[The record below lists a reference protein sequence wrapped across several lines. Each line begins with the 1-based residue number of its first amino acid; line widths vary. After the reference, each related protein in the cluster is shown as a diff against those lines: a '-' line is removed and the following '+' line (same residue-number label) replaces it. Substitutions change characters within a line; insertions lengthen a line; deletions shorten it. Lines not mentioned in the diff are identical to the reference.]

1 MGGSHRNGVPDGAG
15 EGLGAGFSEDTGAA
29 GRLPMPSAGAW
40 GLTLSLAWLAGVA
53 GQLQQP
59 RLWAAS
65 AYAGLASAALVALLL
80 CIGLAAVG
88 RARGSHA
95 RPGNALR
102 AAVPILACALCVFA
116 LGFSLAAW
124 HAGRQL
130 AQTLPAELEGVDFE
144 VVGTVSSLPR
154 ESTIGTRFLFDV
166 QSARRDGRA
175 ADLPR
180 RLSLG
185 WYGGARRASTGPGL
199 PAAFKAGQRWS
210 MTVRLKRPHGL
221 MNPHGFDY
229 ELHLFEQG
237 VGATG
242 YVRDNGARLLDPDAG
257 HAVQRLRQ
265 RVKDAIEA
273 RVGDARAA
281 GLLAGLSVGD
291 QSAIDREDWEI
302 FRATGVAH
310 LVSISGLHVTM
321 FAWLAGAIIRAL
333 WRRSA
338 RASLW
343 WPAPAAALWGGLA
356 AAAAYALF
364 SGWGVPAQRT
374 VWMLSVATLLR
385 TGGRRWPWPM
395 VLLAAAV
402 AVTALDP
409 WALLQPGFWLSFAAV
424 GLLMASGP
432 QARPDCSDPGR
443 AARFGQAGRWL
454 AGAGAAA
461 RAGLR
466 TQVIATVGL
475 APLGLV
481 FFQQVSLVGLLANLV
496 AIPVVSFALTPL
508 ALAGAL
514 LPPLWGPAAWLAQG
528 LGEYLSVLASWPWAS
543 WTVAAA
549 APWAQCAALLGAALA
564 ALPLPRR
571 LRVLALPLCLPLC
584 LPAAHRPVAGEFEL
598 LAVDVGQGTA
608 VLVRTRGHTLLFDSG
623 PQYSPE
629 SDAGQRVL
637 LPLLQARGERRIDTL
652 MISHSDTD
660 HVGGAATLLRRF
672 PIASLSSSLSPDHP
686 LQALAQGRGVPSAPC
701 LAGQQW
707 RWDGVDFQ
715 VLHPSE
721 EDYGARH
728 KPNAMSCV
736 LRVSAA
742 SGGASA
748 LLTGDIE
755 RGQESRLVERYGDAL
770 RSQVLLVPHHGSKT
784 SSTAAFLG
792 SVRAD
797 VAVVQSGYRNR
808 FGHPAPE
815 VVRRLLR
822 NTGGVQAS
830 PSCGAWSWS
839 SGEAGTGAQGRCW
852 REQARRYWHHGQAG
866 EAREDGEEGRDAGP

>member
-15 EGLGAGFSEDTGAA
+15 EDS
-29 GRLPMPSAGAW
+29 GRLGRRPTPSAGVW
-40 GLTLSLAWLAGVA
+40 GLSLSLAWLAGVA
-53 GQLQQP
+53 AQLQQA
-59 RLWAAS
+59 RLWAVS
-65 AYAGLASAALVALLL
+65 AYAGLVLAALLVLLL
-80 CIGLAAVG
+80 GIVWTAAG
-88 RARGSHA
+88 KIRGNLV
-95 RPGNALR
+95 RPGNASR
-102 AAVPILACALCVFA
+102 AAVPIVACALCVAAF
-116 LGFSLAAW
+116 GFSLAAW

-130 AQTLPAELEGVDFE
+130 AQTLPAESEGVDFE

-154 ESTIGTRFLFDV
+154 ESAIGTRFLFDV
-166 QSARRDGRA
+166 ESARRDGRE

-185 WYGGARRASTGPGL
+185 WYGGGRSVAAGPGL

-242 YVRDNGARLLDPDAG
+242 YVRGNGARLLGPDAG

-273 RVGDARAA
+273 QVGDARAA

-291 QSAIDREDWEI
+291 QSAIDREDWDI

-321 FAWLAGAIIRAL
+321 FAWLAGAVIRAL

-343 WPAPAAALWGGLA
+343 WPAPAAAVWGGLA
-356 AAAAYALF
+356 AALAYALF

-432 QARPDCSDPGR
+432 QARPDPSAPAR
-443 AARFGQAGRWL
+443 AGRFGRAGRWL

-475 APLGLV
+475 APLGLL

-508 ALAGAL
+508 ALAGAF
-514 LPPLWGPAAWLAQG
+514 LPPLWAPAAWLARA
-528 LGEYLSVLASWPWAS
+528 LGDYLSVLASWPWAS

-564 ALPLPRR
+564 ALPLPWR

-584 LPAAHRPVAGEFEL
+584 LPAVHRPADGEFEL

-608 VLVRTRGHTLLFDSG
+608 VLVRTRRHTLLFDSG

-637 LPLLQARGERRIDTL
+637 LPLLQAQGERRIDTL

-672 PIASLSSSLSPDHP
+672 PVASLSSSLPPAHP
-686 LQALAQGRGVPSAPC
+686 LQALAHAGGVPSASC
-701 LAGQQW
+701 LAGQRW
-707 RWDGVDFQ
+707 RWDGVDFH
-715 VLHPSE
+715 VLHPSQ

-748 LLTGDIE
+748 VLTGDIE
-755 RGQESRLVERYGDAL
+755 RAQEARLVERHGDAL
-770 RSQVLLVPHHGSKT
+770 RSEVLLVPHHGSKT

-822 NTGGVQAS
+822 YTGGVQSS

-839 SGEAGTGAQGRCW
+839 SRDTGRGSQGSCW
-852 REQARRYWHHGQAG
+852 REQARRYWHHGDAGDAG
-866 EAREDGEEGRDAGP
+866 EGDQDDGP